1 MCRREL
7 CYSFD
12 RVGGWSNCT
21 VSITGPVDG
30 CRRAVRR
37 GNKRSMECAVSARR
51 GRRRRSGATGS
62 AVLGSRQS
70 NGVWDHDVARRIVR
84 FGGRKI
90 IEYTVCMM

>member
-7 CYSFD
+7 SCDSFD

-51 GRRRRSGATGS
+51 GRRRLSGATGS
-62 AVLGSRQS
+62 VVSGSEIIKWCVGSRCK
-70 NGVWDHDVARRIVR
+70 WKD
-84 FGGRKI
+84 
-90 IEYTVCMM
+90 C